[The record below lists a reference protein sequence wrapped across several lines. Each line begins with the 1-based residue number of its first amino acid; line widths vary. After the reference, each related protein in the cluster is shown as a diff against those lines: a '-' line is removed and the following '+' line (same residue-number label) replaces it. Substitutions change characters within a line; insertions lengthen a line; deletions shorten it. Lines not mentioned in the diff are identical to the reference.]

1 MSTIEFDPEQPLRL
15 AQKRET
21 VSEED
26 SLLQQDI
33 EGSRPKPKRNAIK
46 FGYDDDSED
55 DAQDWKQR
63 ERAREEESDDDMFG
77 DSDKEQ
83 DKDKSGKKQR
93 FLDVDEFEKQAE
105 LESSKTYDDYDG
117 DGGDDEEEEE
127 EDVREDNVDVE
138 YFVNPGGENGGQKTN
153 GRDLKKSSR
162 REPKLEAFNLRSDL
176 EEGQFDEQGNFI
188 RNAADSEAHHDQ
200 WLENVSKKD
209 ISAARRA
216 HERQQAQSAADQKR
230 LKKLS
235 KHQALS
241 NLIESLNVGESSL
254 EALQRLSPP
263 KRNRGRNKKDMQQ
276 NDNDALRKQTV
287 ETITESVES
296 LQTLMNLGSND
307 VYDLTREE
315 LQREYQR
322 ETGEAYVSLKRKRS
336 DSERE
341 NDLNP
346 GSEQEW
352 VFQWEGSDEVHGP
365 YDRATMVAWDEDGY
379 FDDRM
384 KAKPVGQEEYLTY
397 TKGMFD

>member
-63 ERAREEESDDDMFG
+63 ERAREESDDDMFA
-77 DSDKEQ
+77 DSDKEE
-83 DKDKSGKKQR
+83 DKEEPGKKQR
-93 FLDVDEFEKQAE
+93 FLDIDEFEKQAE
-105 LESSKTYDDYDG
+105 LDSSKPYN
-117 DGGDDEEEEE
+117 GDDGEGDEDEDE

-138 YFVNPGGENGGQKTN
+138 YFVNPGGEEEHEKKN

-216 HERQQAQSAADQKR
+216 HERQQAKNAADQKR
-230 LKKLS
+230 LKRLS

-263 KRNRGRNKKDMQQ
+263 KRNRGRNKKDSQKS
-276 NDNDALRKQTV
+276 DETEASRKQTV
-287 ETITESVES
+287 EVITDSVES
-296 LQTLMNLGSND
+296 LQMLMSMGSND

-346 GSEQEW
+346 GEEQEW

-384 KAKPVGQEEYLTY
+384 KAKPVGQDEYLTY
-397 TKGMFD
+397 TTGMFN